1 MSNKLCLV
9 AVFSIILIACENVNK
24 DRMVVFKESP
34 NKTIIVKDQIVEI
47 QTDMLLGFGE
57 FCIIDSFLVFNEYAS
72 KESKGIHLFNKNTFD
87 YITSTGYLGRG
98 PGEIIGLGSNGVSP
112 DQSVLWVDDHGNQ
125 VRWKF
130 PLDSILGNENFLPQE
145 KIAMN
150 PDFFLREYEFLND
163 TTVLGIAV
171 IPLSVSSME
180 MATAKS
186 NFSTGTTEKFG
197 YKHPDIKDRYET
209 YAYFKLSVKHNIYV
223 NCYERID
230 LMTIC
235 DLEGNLVKNIYGEH
249 KNTTNVNF
257 LTCYFKGVDIYKDF
271 ILVSYLGK
279 RELIKEEGKAPEF
292 FAPTR
297 LLVFDVTGN
306 FVKSIEIGY
315 QFTSFCVDEDN
326 NRVIMYFNDRD
337 NPLGYFCLESVDL

>member
-57 FCIIDSFLVFNEYAS
+57 FCIIDSFLVFNEYGS

-98 PGEIIGLGSNGVSP
+98 PGEIIRLASNGVSP

-150 PDFFLREYEFLND
+150 PDFFF
-163 TTVLGIAV
+163 
-171 IPLSVSSME
+171 
-180 MATAKS
+180 
-186 NFSTGTTEKFG
+186 
-197 YKHPDIKDRYET
+197 
-209 YAYFKLSVKHNIYV
+209 
-223 NCYERID
+223 
-230 LMTIC
+230 
-235 DLEGNLVKNIYGEH
+235 
-249 KNTTNVNF
+249 
-257 LTCYFKGVDIYKDF
+257 
-271 ILVSYLGK
+271 
-279 RELIKEEGKAPEF
+279 
-292 FAPTR
+292 
-297 LLVFDVTGN
+297 
-306 FVKSIEIGY
+306 
-315 QFTSFCVDEDN
+315 
-326 NRVIMYFNDRD
+326 
-337 NPLGYFCLESVDL
+337 